1 MVHMETT
8 LIPRTGL
15 VLRNPVIAASGTF
28 GYGTEFASRMDVSG
42 LGAIVCK
49 GTTRRPRTGNEPL
62 RLAETAAGMLNTI
75 GLQNIGVDEV
85 VAQQAPK
92 WVSLGVPVF
101 VNVSGTSVDDCC
113 DIVKQ
118 LDGVAG
124 VAGIELNVSCPNVKE
139 GGVAFGTNARLASE
153 VTAAVRATTTLPLMV
168 KLSPNVSDIVEI
180 ACAVESAGADAIS
193 LINTLYG
200 LGIDRKRR
208 APLLTAVTGGLS
220 GPAIKPVAL
229 YMVFAVAGAVGVPV
243 VGLGG
248 IMSADDALEFLLA
261 GATAVG
267 LGTALMA
274 NPTAWREV
282 VNGLATWKAQE
293 GVGRLVDIIGAA
305 NPSFKGKPAR

>member
-1 MVHMETT
+1 MHTT

-15 VLRNPVIAASGTF
+15 VLKNPVIAASGTF

-49 GTTRRPRTGNEPL
+49 GTTRLPRAGNEPL
-62 RLAETAAGMLNTI
+62 RLAETPAGMLNTI
-75 GLQNIGVDEV
+75 GLQNIGVDAV

-92 WVSLGVPVF
+92 WVTLGVPIL
-101 VNVSGTSVDDCC
+101 VNVSGTSVEDYCV
-113 DIVKQ
+113 IVER
-118 LDGVAG
+118 LNGVSGVAG
-124 VAGIELNVSCPNVKE
+124 VELNISCPNVKE
-139 GGVAFGTNARLASE
+139 GGVAFGTSARLASE
-153 VTAAVRATTTLPLMV
+153 VTAAVRAATALPLMV
-168 KLSPNVSDIVEI
+168 KLSPNMSDIVEI

-200 LGIDRKRR
+200 MGIDRSRR
-208 APLLTAVTGGLS
+208 APVLANVTGGLS

-229 YMVFAVAGAVGVPV
+229 YMVFAVAGAVRVPI

-274 NPTAWREV
+274 NPT
-282 VNGLATWKAQE
+282 
-293 GVGRLVDIIGAA
+293 
-305 NPSFKGKPAR
+305 